1 MEIIN
6 QIQKLAFS
14 TQVAVYSFL
23 IGTVLFLLSFPLHR
37 HELIYSIGLL
47 FVYLA
52 TFINLMV
59 LIWLL
64 YYLIVN
70 KYERQQIVIEILIL
84 LTNIPIALAYFLII
98 VEGIE
103 SNSPF

>member
-1 MEIIN
+1 MHYLN
-6 QIQKLAFS
+6 QIKKLAFS

-23 IGTVLFLLSFPLHR
+23 IGTLLFLLSFPLHQ
-37 HELIYSIGLL
+37 HELIYPIGLL
-47 FVYLA
+47 YVYLA

-70 KYERQQIVIEILIL
+70 KYERQEIVIEILIL
-84 LTNIPIALAYFLII
+84 IINIPIALVYFLII
-98 VEGIE
+98 VEGIKA
-103 SNSPF
+103 NSPF

>member
-1 MEIIN
+1 MQIIN

-23 IGTVLFLLSFPLHR
+23 IGTVLFLLSFPLHE
-37 HELIYSIGLL
+37 HEFIYPIGLL
-47 FVYLA
+47 YVYLA

>member
-6 QIQKLAFS
+6 QIKKLAFS

-23 IGTVLFLLSFPLHR
+23 MGTLLFLLSFPFY
-37 HELIYSIGLL
+37 ENEFIYPIGILY
-47 FVYLA
+47 VILA
-52 TFINLMV
+52 TFINLMI

-70 KYERQQIVIEILIL
+70 KNERQEIVIEILVL
-84 LTNIPIALAYFLII
+84 LINIPIALAYFFII
-98 VEGIE
+98 VERIE

>member
-1 MEIIN
+1 MEFLN
-6 QIQKLAFS
+6 QIHKLAFS

-23 IGTVLFLLSFPLHR
+23 IGTVLFLLSFPLHE
-37 HELIYSIGLL
+37 HEFIYPIGLL
-47 FVYLA
+47 YVYLA